1 MNTTPLAWLLLAV
14 VLEVLANILLKYSA
28 GFRRWRPALASILCV
43 FGAFT
48 ALAQAVRDMD
58 LAVAYALWGGFG
70 VLATVVAG
78 ALLFQ
83 QRLTPRAGL
92 GLAVLLAGM
101 GMLKFGA

>member
-1 MNTTPLAWLLLAV
+1 
-14 VLEVLANILLKYSA
+14 
-28 GFRRWRPALASILCV
+28 
-43 FGAFT
+43 
-48 ALAQAVRDMD
+48 MD